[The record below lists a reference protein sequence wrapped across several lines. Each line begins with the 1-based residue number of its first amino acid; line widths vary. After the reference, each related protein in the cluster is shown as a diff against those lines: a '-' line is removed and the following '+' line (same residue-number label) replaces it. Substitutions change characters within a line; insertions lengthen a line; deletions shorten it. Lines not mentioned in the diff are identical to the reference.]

1 MGPQSLLTLCL
12 VAVVATQRVADTAY
26 PTIIQSVLS
35 IYREVMTQSIKEPRD
50 DPVNLPEY
58 DFIIVGAGTAGCV
71 LASRLTEI
79 AGWEVLLL
87 EAGREENFVMDIPIV
102 ATFLQLSEA
111 DWKYKTVTSDKACL
125 GLANKQCNFPR
136 GKVMGGSSV
145 LNYMVYTRG
154 NRRDYDKWEKLGN
167 TGWGWD
173 TVLKYFMKS
182 EDITMPELAQDD
194 KYHRT
199 GGYLTIS
206 YAPYRTPLAEA
217 WMEAGREMGQKVAD
231 YNGPTQVGFS
241 YLQSTTKNGTRWSSS
256 RAFLH
261 PAKDRKN
268 LHVKK
273 RARVTKVLIDP
284 TTKTA
289 YGVQFR
295 KNGRL
300 YTVRAKREVI
310 LSAGAVNSPQLLMI
324 SGVGPK
330 KHLDDLKI
338 PVIQNLKVGYN
349 LMDHIAK
356 GGLTFVI
363 NDTVSLRMDSILTRT
378 ENYVDYLAFH
388 QGPMSITGCEA
399 LAFYDFK
406 DPDNPDGYPDTEL
419 LFQSGSIVSERSL
432 RRIFGITDELYDAV
446 YKPIENE
453 HTWMVLPML
462 MRPKSKGRIMLR
474 SADPADKPLIYHN
487 YLSHPED
494 VETIIK
500 GINKS
505 IELSRTNAFQKFASR
520 LHDIPIPGCKQ
531 HVFGSDQ
538 YWECA
543 TRHLTFTIYH
553 QSGTCKMGPMSD
565 KSAVVDPR
573 LRVHGVK
580 NLRVIDASIMP
591 EIPTAHTN
599 GPTFMIAEKGADM
612 IKEDWGIETTI

>member
-1 MGPQSLLTLCL
+1 
-12 VAVVATQRVADTAY
+12 
-26 PTIIQSVLS
+26 
-35 IYREVMTQSIKEPRD
+35 
-50 DPVNLPEY
+50 
-58 DFIIVGAGTAGCV
+58 
-71 LASRLTEI
+71 
-79 AGWEVLLL
+79 
-87 EAGREENFVMDIPIV
+87 
-102 ATFLQLSEA
+102 
-111 DWKYKTVTSDKACL
+111 
-125 GLANKQCNFPR
+125 
-136 GKVMGGSSV
+136 
-145 LNYMVYTRG
+145 
-154 NRRDYDKWEKLGN
+154 
-167 TGWGWD
+167 
-173 TVLKYFMKS
+173 
-182 EDITMPELAQDD
+182 
-194 KYHRT
+194 
-199 GGYLTIS
+199 
-206 YAPYRTPLAEA
+206 
-217 WMEAGREMGQKVAD
+217 MEAGREMGQNVVD

-261 PAKDRKN
+261 PAKDRQN

-273 RARVTKVLIDP
+273 RARVTKILIDP

-324 SGVGPK
+324 SGIGPK

-363 NDTVSLRMDSILTRT
+363 NDTVSLRTDSIFTRT
-378 ENYVDYLAFH
+378 ENYVEYLAFH
-388 QGPMSITGCEA
+388 QGPMSIVGCEA

-406 DPDNPDGYPDTEL
+406 DPDNPDGYPDMEL

-505 IELSRTNAFQKFASR
+505 IELSRTNAFQNFASR

-543 TRHLTFTIYH
+543 TRHLTFTMYH
-553 QSGTCKMGPMSD
+553 QSGTCKMGPRSD

-612 IKEDWGIETTI
+612 IKEDWGITTTV